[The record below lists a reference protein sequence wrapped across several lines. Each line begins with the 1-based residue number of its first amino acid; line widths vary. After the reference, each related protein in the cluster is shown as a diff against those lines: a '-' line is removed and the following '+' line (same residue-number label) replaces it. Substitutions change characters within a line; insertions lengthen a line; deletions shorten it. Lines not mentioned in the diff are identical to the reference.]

1 MIKTDS
7 DKIVALLVDKKKKL
21 QIIEVNYQYQN
32 LRLLSLYVFG
42 IYIFFFGFF
51 KSLLT

>member
-7 DKIVALLVDKKKKL
+7 DKIAALLVDKKKKKL
-21 QIIEVNYQYQN
+21 QIIKGNYQYQN

-42 IYIFFFGFF
+42 IYIFFFWLF
-51 KSLLT
+51 